1 MSDYRL
7 LENGTDKRL
16 LETGTD
22 LRVLQAT
29 TIYPTGLLRVT
40 TRCLA
45 LSLSLVFFAT
55 PAKAIERLTSA
66 TLTSK
71 VALTGTV
78 RASERIQGAT
88 LRQALTIQSPSRI
101 RQTERLLGATLA
113 EQSTTTSVAG
123 TCREHERLLGAMLGG
138 KTALA
143 GISRT
148 NQRLLAT
155 GIALA
160 YASAPIRK
168 GERLLGATLSVPV
181 GGTTALAGTIR
192 ATERL
197 PGSMSLLPIT
207 TWSLQSPDGTA
218 WVPTISIAGIV
229 TWTSGGAVLTPI
241 APCFQGTPDTTV
253 WTPQIS
259 NAGIVTIV
267 DGPATGN
274 YRAALL
280 DSNLVTWL
288 ILVDSDGIVHLSPV
302 GRLAVA
308 GTIRTTERLTGA
320 DLSVPVGGFRGTVRV
335 SPLVTIIPSFP
346 TTGILDTFNRANEDP
361 LANGTWAVLKT
372 GVPALK
378 LVSSAI
384 QPSAQFG
391 AGSYW
396 TPSSFGPNAELYAT
410 VPTFDTISDLID
422 LALRTSGAG
431 GSSISGY
438 EANFERR
445 ASGVRV
451 SISKHVT
458 NTVTLLTDLVEVSS
472 WALGDGIG
480 FSARDS
486 RLTAWVRL
494 SGVWQA
500 VVSVHDSTLTAAG
513 HSAIRI
519 YTSAG
524 STILDDV
531 GGGTGSGGVLLS
543 RLALAGT
550 LRTVER
556 LTGVLRSK
564 VLLAGTCR
572 EIERVAGATLGGK
585 GAFAGTLRT
594 TERLPGSILGG
605 KVALAGKLRATERLT
620 GTLQFAGTTQALA
633 GRSRSSQRLRA
644 TGISLA
650 YSATPARAG
659 VRLRGATSGILN
671 LVTFSGVSRSGARL
685 TGRLAL
691 VYDTAAIVQTERLRG
706 ATLGWKVYLTGTVRE
721 TERLSGR
728 LQTSGTTA
736 SVQGTIRESERLTGA
751 TLRSKVALR
760 GTLQGSSRLAG
771 SILEGK
777 VSLRGTARGTE
788 LLTGRLLFAG
798 TTADLAGTIQQ
809 TALLQG
815 DLRLRGPVTTFIEGT
830 VRQSELLAGAILE
843 GKVAL
848 LGTASG
854 EARTIGSL
862 SQTVLIA
869 GTARGSE
876 RVRGAALIE
885 AQPITVL
892 TGVLR
897 VSGLT
902 SGAILIQR
910 LPLRGTVREV
920 ERVRGAR
927 FHLPTFGYWYH
938 GGYTIRGMRTRL

>member
-113 EQSTTTSVAG
+113 TIASVAG
-123 TCREHERLLGAMLGG
+123 TGREHERLLGAMLGG
-138 KTALA
+138 KTALE
-143 GISRT
+143 GRV
-148 NQRLLAT
+148 R
-155 GIALA
+155 
-160 YASAPIRK
+160 AS
-168 GERLLGATLSVPV
+168 ECLLGAALSVP
-181 GGTTALAGTIR
+181 GGETAY
-192 ATERL
+192 
-197 PGSMSLLPIT
+197 
-207 TWSLQSPDGTA
+207 Q
-218 WVPTISIAGIV
+218 
-229 TWTSGGAVLTPI
+229 
-241 APCFQGTPDTTV
+241 
-253 WTPQIS
+253 
-259 NAGIVTIV
+259 
-267 DGPATGN
+267 
-274 YRAALL
+274 
-280 DSNLVTWL
+280 
-288 ILVDSDGIVHLSPV
+288 
-302 GRLAVA
+302 
-308 GTIRTTERLTGA
+308 
-320 DLSVPVGGFRGTVRV
+320 GTVRV

-346 TTGILDTFNRANEDP
+346 TTGILDAFNRADENP

-431 GSSISGY
+431 GISISDY

-451 SISKHVT
+451 SIFKRVA
-458 NTVTLLTDLVEVSS
+458 NTTTLLTALVEIPS

-480 FSARDS
+480 FSARDA

-556 LTGVLRSK
+556 LNGVLSSK

-585 GAFAGTLRT
+585 SAFAGTLRT

-633 GRSRSSQRLRA
+633 GRSRSNQRLLA

-650 YSATPARAG
+650 YSATPARTG

-671 LVTFSGVSRSGARL
+671 LVAFSGVSRSGARL
-685 TGRLAL
+685 IGSLAL

-706 ATLGWKVYLTGTVRE
+706 ATLGWKVYLAGTVRE

-771 SILEGK
+771 SMLEGN
-777 VSLRGTARGTE
+777 VSLQGTARGTE
-788 LLTGRLLFAG
+788 LLTGRLLFVG

-848 LGTASG
+848 LGTVRT
-854 EARTIGSL
+854 EARTIGAL

-876 RVRGAALIE
+876 RVQGATLRE
-885 AQPITVL
+885 AQPIVAL

-897 VSGLT
+897 VSELT
-902 SGAILIQR
+902 GGAILIQR

-927 FHLPTFGYWYH
+927 FHVPTFGYWYH
-938 GGYTIRGMRTRL
+938 CGYTIRGMRTRL